1 MFGGLPTLA
10 RVKQPLFDVTASL
23 SLACDLAHGAE
34 PERQLKVAV
43 LAARMAEECGLSN
56 EERSNA
62 FDAGILRWLGC
73 TATAPALSA
82 WMGDEIAAHRR
93 AARFSRALAR
103 KSRALARTSRA
114 LGESSRLI

>member
-56 EERSNA
+56 EEP
-62 FDAGILRWLGC
+62 C
-73 TATAPALSA
+73 TP
-82 WMGDEIAAHRR
+82 GVVQCDNDEDDNGQRV
-93 AARFSRALAR
+93 
-103 KSRALARTSRA
+103 
-114 LGESSRLI
+114 SRLQYHLQCLIDHSVAA